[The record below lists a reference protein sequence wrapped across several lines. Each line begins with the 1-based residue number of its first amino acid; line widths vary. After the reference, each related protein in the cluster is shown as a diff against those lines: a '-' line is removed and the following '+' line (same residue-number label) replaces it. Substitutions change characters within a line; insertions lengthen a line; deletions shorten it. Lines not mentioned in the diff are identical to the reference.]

1 MKNFALSEWIFVPL
15 FHLSKKYYKNTQI
28 ECIFLV
34 FILQIE
40 TLLILKFLFE
50 LTINCTFIITMKIKY
65 NKKRIFLK
73 MKKIFVCRQL
83 HSHLHMAGNCIKKG
97 FQLHSE
103 WKNDEK
109 KVKVFLHFFF
119 CIINRI

>member
-1 MKNFALSEWIFVPL
+1 
-15 FHLSKKYYKNTQI
+15 
-28 ECIFLV
+28 
-34 FILQIE
+34 
-40 TLLILKFLFE
+40 
-50 LTINCTFIITMKIKY
+50 MKIKY

-103 WKNDEK
+103 WKNYEK
-109 KVKVFLHFFF
+109 KVKVFLHFFSALLKGFEKLKEMCKETLVRREVFYMTVMSGLCYNMSGISSCWEYYSDMGIYSYFFF
-119 CIINRI
+119 CVKE